1 MVDGGPRP
9 DGGRPWI
16 IVSEPDSS
24 EAPGKDE
31 LQDLLDRGAEAIGFT
46 SLCSWLSKIHTTI
59 MMPNTAPP
67 AATASPARYRHLLK
81 SQKQRPARTIATRA
95 PSPRAEEPAAPQH
108 IAAPP
113 AIDQVLPIAGRLE
126 VELPLSPSANVPSQG
141 AAPASSAAPC
151 LSTVEAKG
159 EEEGLAEG
167 DDGEE
172 EGGGSAGGQSAR
184 LWEPLPNIAIRS
196 GRLHS
201 RTAQGQEVEKE
212 YDDDDAS
219 TPSQPHQSGAHCN
232 THLVLSQSKDA
243 RRAAQYPS
251 GLCIGSKPQA
261 PYRDA
266 FRRHPKRQLSS
277 QSVGARDTSTW
288 VHTHV
293 INTPLQRAEALAARE
308 NDGVGLT
315 TTAPVMRKRAWEIG
329 EMPHPTKW
337 EPPVVIK
344 APELASAIGI
354 DWAKYHERL
363 GLRKP
368 LPTGEGTP
376 GEDTGRGTPD
386 EGGPPSATLSIAVTS
401 KMSQNGH
408 TLGMNLSSSGTRT
421 TWTEINEDGH
431 CPTGHWIYEVKVGQW
446 STDESS
452 EQLPTRAPLSNSTAG
467 KAPTSQAE
475 KPKAAEKTFVI
486 TRDGRRLDVGMRT
499 ATDVELLA
507 RVQGHATLKPPSTAH
522 PSIAMYIG
530 SDLLAGESGSM
541 QIAPPSPMPTIV
553 VPRLGRMPDASSLTE
568 SPALVE
574 TFRAADEYKRMH
586 IDYTRTPRSSARVRT
601 SNAES
606 GWCENFSCGRPSSSR
621 PSTTRT
627 STSSA
632 RGPLRGVSLAAA
644 SSAATAASS
653 TTTTS
658 AAGLT
663 MKAPTRRVLPQPSI
677 FGAVSSDQTP
687 AARPA
692 RGISPPHMPP
702 PSAAQPTR
710 RSPVA
715 AGAPSAS
722 QRGPSLKV

>member
-1 MVDGGPRP
+1 MV

-16 IVSEPDSS
+16 IVSEPDSG
-24 EAPGKDE
+24 EAPSKDE

-81 SQKQRPARTIATRA
+81 SQKQRPARTITTRA

-113 AIDQVLPIAGRLE
+113 AINQVLPIAARLE

-151 LSTVEAKG
+151 LPTVEAKG
-159 EEEGLAEG
+159 EEAGLAEG

-172 EGGGSAGGQSAR
+172 EGGGSPGGGQSAR

-431 CPTGHWIYEVKVGQW
+431 CPTGHWIYEVRVGQW

-452 EQLPTRAPLSNSTAG
+452 EPLPTRAPLSNSTAG

-507 RVQGHATLKPPSTAH
+507 RVQGHATLKPPS
-522 PSIAMYIG
+522 
-530 SDLLAGESGSM
+530 
-541 QIAPPSPMPTIV
+541 PMPTIV
-553 VPRLGRMPDASSLTE
+553 VPRLGRMPDASSLAE

-627 STSSA
+627 STSST
-632 RGPLRGVSLAAA
+632 RTRGVSLAAA
-644 SSAATAASS
+644 SSTATAASS

>member
-16 IVSEPDSS
+16 IVSEPDSG

-46 SLCSWLSKIHTTI
+46 SLCSWLSKIHSTI
-59 MMPNTAPP
+59 MMPNAAPP

-81 SQKQRPARTIATRA
+81 SQKQRPARTNATRA
-95 PSPRAEEPAAPQH
+95 PLPRAEEPAAPRH

-113 AIDQVLPIAGRLE
+113 AIDQVLPIAARLE
-126 VELPLSPSANVPSQG
+126 VELPSSPSANVPSQG
-141 AAPASSAAPC
+141 APASSAAPC
-151 LSTVEAKG
+151 LPTVEAEG
-159 EEEGLAEG
+159 EEEGLAE
-167 DDGEE
+167 
-172 EGGGSAGGQSAR
+172 GGSAGGQSAR
-184 LWEPLPNIAIRS
+184 LWEPLPIAIRS

-212 YDDDDAS
+212 NDDDDDAS
-219 TPSQPHQSGAHCN
+219 PSSQPHQSGAQCN
-232 THLVLSQSKDA
+232 THLVF
-243 RRAAQYPS
+243 
-251 GLCIGSKPQA
+251 GSKPQA

-293 INTPLQRAEALAARE
+293 ENTPLQRAEALAARE

-344 APELASAIGI
+344 TPELASAIGLC
-354 DWAKYHERL
+354 WAKYHERL
-363 GLRKP
+363 GLP
-368 LPTGEGTP
+368 STP

-452 EQLPTRAPLSNSTAG
+452 EPLPTRAPLSNSTVG
-467 KAPTSQAE
+467 KAPTPAAAAAAITAAVLTRRAVNPIEKPNQAE
-475 KPKAAEKTFVI
+475 KPKAEKTFVI

-522 PSIAMYIG
+522 PSIG
-530 SDLLAGESGSM
+530 SDLSGESGSM

-553 VPRLGRMPDASSLTE
+553 VPRLGMPDASSLTE
-568 SPALVE
+568 STALVK

-586 IDYTRTPRSSARVRT
+586 IDYARTPRSSARVRT
-601 SNAES
+601 SNAGS
-606 GWCENFSCGRPSSSR
+606 GWCEGFSCGRPSSSR

-644 SSAATAASS
+644 SSAAAATSS

-692 RGISPPHMPP
+692 RGISPPPMPP
-702 PSAAQPTR
+702 PSAAQPTC

-715 AGAPSAS
+715 AGAPPSAS
-722 QRGPSLKV
+722 QRGPSLKI

>member
-1 MVDGGPRP
+1 M
-9 DGGRPWI
+9 
-16 IVSEPDSS
+16 
-24 EAPGKDE
+24 
-31 LQDLLDRGAEAIGFT
+31 
-46 SLCSWLSKIHTTI
+46 
-59 MMPNTAPP
+59 
-67 AATASPARYRHLLK
+67 
-81 SQKQRPARTIATRA
+81 
-95 PSPRAEEPAAPQH
+95 
-108 IAAPP
+108 
-113 AIDQVLPIAGRLE
+113 
-126 VELPLSPSANVPSQG
+126 
-141 AAPASSAAPC
+141 
-151 LSTVEAKG
+151 
-159 EEEGLAEG
+159 
-167 DDGEE
+167 
-172 EGGGSAGGQSAR
+172 
-184 LWEPLPNIAIRS
+184 
-196 GRLHS
+196 
-201 RTAQGQEVEKE
+201 
-212 YDDDDAS
+212 
-219 TPSQPHQSGAHCN
+219 
-232 THLVLSQSKDA
+232 
-243 RRAAQYPS
+243 
-251 GLCIGSKPQA
+251 
-261 PYRDA
+261 
-266 FRRHPKRQLSS
+266 
-277 QSVGARDTSTW
+277 GARDTSTW

-376 GEDTGRGTPD
+376 GEDTGRAGTPD

-452 EQLPTRAPLSNSTAG
+452 ELLPTRAPLSNSTVG
-467 KAPTSQAE
+467 KAPTPAAAAAAITAAVPTRRAVDPIE
-475 KPKAAEKTFVI
+475 KPNQAEKTFVI

-530 SDLLAGESGSM
+530 SDLSGESGSM

-553 VPRLGRMPDASSLTE
+553 VPRLGMPDASSLTE
-568 SPALVE
+568 STALVK

-586 IDYTRTPRSSARVRT
+586 IDYARTPRSSARVRT
-601 SNAES
+601 SNAGS
-606 GWCENFSCGRPSSSR
+606 GWCDGFSCGRPSSSR

-644 SSAATAASS
+644 SSAAAATSS

-702 PSAAQPTR
+702 PSAAQSTR

-715 AGAPSAS
+715 ADAPSAS